1 MAAALAGS
9 VGELVMTY
17 WRRAVV
23 SRSARR
29 VAAVAGLAAVLLSGA
44 CGAPRDEEITVYAA
58 ASLRDAFTEVAQA
71 FEETRSDARVVLN
84 FAGSQVLRAQI
95 ERGAPADVFASAD
108 EVHAQQLQAAGL
120 LAASP
125 RTFAENA
132 LVIAVPGSNPAGLA
146 NLADLAAPGVQLV
159 MGVADVP
166 VGRYARAA
174 LERYAGAIGRDG
186 FVQAVLDSVVS
197 FEANVRHVA
206 AKLEL
211 GVVDAGFVYRT
222 DVLAADG
229 ALVEIPLPPEAA
241 IAAPYPIA
249 VTKRGADREAATAF
263 ADFVHS
269 PAGQRILVAHGFR
282 PAG

>member
-1 MAAALAGS
+1 M
-9 VGELVMTY
+9 VGL
-17 WRRAVV
+17 
-23 SRSARR
+23 
-29 VAAVAGLAAVLLSGA
+29 AVALLTGA
-44 CGAPRDEEITVYAA
+44 CGPVNDDEITVYAA
-58 ASLRDAFTEVAQA
+58 ASLRDAFSEIARK

-108 EVHAQQLQAAGL
+108 DVHARQLEAAGL
-120 LAASP
+120 LAALP

-132 LVIAVPGSNPAGLA
+132 LVLAVPAGNSRGIAQLT
-146 NLADLAAPGVQLV
+146 DVAAPDVRLV
-159 MGVADVP
+159 MGIADVP

-174 LERYAGAIGRDG
+174 LERYAGAIGRDD
-186 FVQAVLDSVVS
+186 FVGAVLDNVVS
-197 FEANVRHVA
+197 FETNVRHVA

-222 DVLAADG
+222 DVLASDG
-229 ALVEIPLPPEAA
+229 ALVEIPLPPDAV

-249 VTKRGADREAATAF
+249 LTKRGAGREAATAF

-269 PAGQRILVAHGFR
+269 PAGQRMLTSHGFR